1 MHHKGP
7 VTGSG
12 AQGMLLE
19 QMMEYLTED
28 QVRTLLVRMI
38 DSRIQMKKALINHM
52 QDKIDT
58 YRMARDMIEEGG
70 RR

>member
-1 MHHKGP
+1 MMGGGP
-7 VTGSG
+7 Q
-12 AQGMLLE
+12 AMLLDK
-19 QMMEYLTED
+19 MMDYLTED

-38 DSRIQMKKALINHM
+38 DSKIQMKKALINHM
-52 QDKIDT
+52 QEKIDT